1 MPAMLSTRPLAS
13 SALALL
19 GVATTLG
26 FARTARASED
36 LTIDTNRT
44 IGADLVVK
52 VLTITST
59 GVLNVEPLRN
69 MKKGMGQ
76 MRITANKIIIENKGI
91 LSATGAGS
99 VGVNGADG
107 TSLGADGGGKHP
119 SIKGQPGGGGGYFGA
134 GASGAND
141 MCVSFVE
148 AAGGVAW
155 AVPTTLT
162 PFLGSGG
169 GAANVT
175 TTASAGGDGGGVL
188 LIEAAEIQLDGTIE
202 SKGASPSHVAGIARG
217 GGSGGFISIVTAHL
231 TGGGLISVAGGAGSV
246 GPGVAGTF
254 LPSNGGGG
262 AGGAIF
268 IRAADVAQAI
278 LDRIEFK
285 GGATGMCSVALEA
298 ASGVKTLTVDDP
310 TFCVDAD
317 GDTFL
322 SMQCGGDDCD
332 DSDDKIKP
340 GADELCNNVD
350 DDCNTKIDDSDNGAV
365 CSAGRTCDSA
375 NKTCIDISDA
385 GTDAGPVGPAGAPPD
400 HIAFESGCSL
410 GGNGGGLGAF
420 ATAALGAAALLTR
433 RRRAPRSAGAGR

>member
-1 MPAMLSTRPLAS
+1 MRPLAS

-19 GVATTLG
+19 GVAMTLG
-26 FARTARASED
+26 YARSARATEN
-36 LTIDTNRT
+36 LTIDTDRT
-44 IGADLVVK
+44 IGTDLVVK

-69 MKKGMGQ
+69 KQKGMGQ

-91 LSATGAGS
+91 LRATGAGS

-107 TSLGADGGGKHP
+107 TSLGTDGGGKHP

-134 GASGAND
+134 GANGAND

-202 SKGASPSHVAGIARG
+202 SRGASPGPVAGIARG

-231 TGGGLISVAGGAGSV
+231 TGGGLISVAGGAGSA

-254 LPSNGGGG
+254 LPNNGGGG
-262 AGGAIF
+262 AGGVIYLHAG
-268 IRAADVAQAI
+268 DVAQVI
-278 LDRIEFK
+278 LNRIELK
-285 GGATGMCSVALEA
+285 GGSTGICSAALEA
-298 ASGVKTLTVDDP
+298 ATGMQLGNVNDP
-310 TFCVDAD
+310 GFCVDAD

-322 SMQCGGDDCD
+322 SMKCGGDDCD
-332 DSDDKIKP
+332 DSDAKIKP
-340 GADELCNNVD
+340 GATELCNNVD
-350 DDCNTKIDDSDNGAV
+350 DDCNTKIDDSDHGAV
-365 CSAGRTCDSA
+365 CSAGRTCDSE
-375 NKTCIDISDA
+375 KMTCIDISDA
-385 GTDAGPVGPAGAPPD
+385 GTDAGPVGPVGSPPD

-410 GGNGGGLGAF
+410 GGNGGGLGGLA
-420 ATAALGAAALLTR
+420 AAALGAAALFAR
-433 RRRAPRSAGAGR
+433 RRRGAGAGR